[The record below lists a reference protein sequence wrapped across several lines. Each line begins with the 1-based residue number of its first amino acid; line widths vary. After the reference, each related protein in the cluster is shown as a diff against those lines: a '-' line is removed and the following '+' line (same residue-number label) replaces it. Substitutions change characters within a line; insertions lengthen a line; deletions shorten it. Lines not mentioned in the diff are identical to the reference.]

1 MDLKRAWVW
10 STLCQQLPGGQ
21 RNYSSKCWRI
31 SRRAWLRIVSVNFSS
46 VVILQF
52 RGTEHGLLNIG
63 TNHQRAT
70 ISRNPYYSSDSHSHL
85 YPVYKARRKPGAE
98 AVIDINN
105 RDAGGAGIKHSQK
118 GCEPMKARAV
128 ANAGRHGNYRL
139 ID

>member
-1 MDLKRAWVW
+1 MGLVYFM
-10 STLCQQLPGGQ
+10 STTPRRPAQLFIEMLANLPARMTSDCLG
-21 RNYSSKCWRI
+21 
-31 SRRAWLRIVSVNFSS
+31 NFSS
-46 VVILQF
+46 LVILRF
-52 RGTEHGLLNIG
+52 RGMEHGLLNRHESSTG
-63 TNHQRAT
+63 NDLSQ
-70 ISRNPYYSSDSHSHL
+70 SFYSSDTHFHL

-98 AVIDINN
+98 AVIDIDN